1 MISGTI
7 LVIDDEKEMRDT
19 LKLLLDHSGF
29 RATVCE
35 SVEEGLKKLSEQF
48 FDIVVTDYYLEDG
61 TGSDI
66 MRYCREYCPKTRV
79 IVMTG
84 HASLDNAVD
93 ALRNGAFDYVMKP
106 FEFDLLY
113 HSLQRALEHISMMDE
128 IALAKERYR
137 ALIEDMNEGYLIVK
151 NGLIHYAN
159 PKMAAILNCPLKELI
174 KKPILDFV
182 DFGFQEQLQ
191 EKIELLNR
199 CPGAFFME
207 EVVFRDCKGN
217 TVPVELR
224 LANTLG
230 EHIENG
236 VIFICR
242 EITERDI
249 LWNRLVRAERLATMG
264 EMMAS
269 VAHELNNKLTPIL
282 GYAEILSADMN
293 REQLEK
299 AIEGIRSA
307 SEGAKRIVNS
317 LLLFSR
323 REKPTKVECDINQII
338 ENSCNLVAT
347 CISGG
352 TRIEIEKRL
361 NPSVPPVMA
370 DPHQIEQVLTNI
382 IKNGLEAISS
392 KGGTITILSETKGD
406 NVIVRVID
414 DGPGIADDIIK
425 KIFDPFFS
433 TKAQKDGTGLG
444 LSICH
449 GIVKEHG
456 GDISVCSRPG
466 KTEFVI
472 KLPAYVS
479 KSRLEIMTED
489 NNVIKLDLAKKPWI
503 LVVDDEYEIS
513 ELLIEVFSQK
523 FHAIKASNGKEALE
537 KLRKQK
543 VDVIITDLKMPE
555 MNGMELYEKLL
566 DEFPDYEKKVVFT
579 TGIVSDMETINFLKK
594 YNLPY
599 LKKPFKIKELF
610 AAVNSVLEGQW
621 AKTNINMIY

>member
-1 MISGTI
+1 
-7 LVIDDEKEMRDT
+7 
-19 LKLLLDHSGF
+19 
-29 RATVCE
+29 
-35 SVEEGLKKLSEQF
+35 
-48 FDIVVTDYYLEDG
+48 
-61 TGSDI
+61 
-66 MRYCREYCPKTRV
+66 
-79 IVMTG
+79 
-84 HASLDNAVD
+84 
-93 ALRNGAFDYVMKP
+93 
-106 FEFDLLY
+106 
-113 HSLQRALEHISMMDE
+113 
-128 IALAKERYR
+128 
-137 ALIEDMNEGYLIVK
+137 
-151 NGLIHYAN
+151 
-159 PKMAAILNCPLKELI
+159 
-174 KKPILDFV
+174 
-182 DFGFQEQLQ
+182 
-191 EKIELLNR
+191 
-199 CPGAFFME
+199 ME

-282 GYAEILSADMN
+282 GFAEILSADMN
-293 REQLEK
+293 RNQLEK

-307 SEGAKRIVNS
+307 SEGAKKIVNS

-323 REKPTKVECDINQII
+323 REKPTKIECNINHII
-338 ENSCNLVAT
+338 ENSCDLVAT

-352 TRIEIEKRL
+352 TRIKIEKRL

-382 IKNGLEAISS
+382 IKNGLESISS

-466 KTEFVI
+466 KTEFII
-472 KLPAYVS
+472 KLPAYIS

-566 DEFPDYEKKVVFT
+566 DEFPYYEKKVVFT
-579 TGIVSDMETINFLKK
+579 TGIVSDIETINFLKK
-594 YNLPY
+594 YDLPY

-621 AKTNINMIY
+621 TKTNINVVY

>member
-1 MISGTI
+1 MISGTV
-7 LVIDDEKEMRDT
+7 LVVDDEKEMRDT

-29 RATVCE
+29 QAIVCK
-35 SVEEGLKKLSEQF
+35 SVTDGLSLLSKQF
-48 FDIVVTDYYLEDG
+48 FDIVVTDYYLQDG

-66 MRYCREYCPKTRV
+66 LKYCREYCPKTRV

-151 NGLIHYAN
+151 KGLIHYAN
-159 PKMAAILNCPLKELI
+159 PKMAAILNCPIKDLLKT
-174 KKPILDFV
+174 PILDFV
-182 DFGFQEQLQ
+182 DFSFQEQLQ
-191 EKIELLNR
+191 TKIELLHR
-199 CPGAFFME
+199 SPGAFFME

-299 AIEGIRSA
+299 AVEGIRTA

-323 REKPTKVECDINQII
+323 REKPTKIECNINEII
-338 ENSCNLVAT
+338 ENACNLVST

-352 TRIEIEKRL
+352 TPIKIEKSL
-361 NPSVPPVMA
+361 APSISYVMA
-370 DPHQIEQVLTNI
+370 DPHQIEQVITNVMKNAVDALS
-382 IKNGLEAISS
+382 KNGG
-392 KGGTITILSETKGD
+392 KITVSTETQDDYVVVKIID
-406 NVIVRVID
+406 N
-414 DGPGIADDIIK
+414 GPGISDDIIR

-433 TKAQKDGTGLG
+433 TKSQKDGTGLG

-449 GIVKEHG
+449 GIIKEHG
-456 GDISVCSRPG
+456 GDISVHSQPG
-466 KTEFVI
+466 MTEFAI
-472 KLPAYVS
+472 KLPVYAT
-479 KSRLEIMTED
+479 KSCIEILTED
-489 NNVIKLDLAKKPWI
+489 NNVVKLDLARKPWI

-513 ELLIEVFSQK
+513 ELLIEIFSQK
-523 FHAIKASNGKEALE
+523 FHALKASNGREALE
-537 KLRKQK
+537 KLRRQK
-543 VDVIITDLKMPE
+543 VDIIISDLKMPE
-555 MNGMELYEKLL
+555 INGMELYEKLL
-566 DEFPDYEKKVVFT
+566 EEFPEYERKVVFT
-579 TGIVSDMETINFLKK
+579 TGIVSDIETINFLKK

-599 LKKPFKIKELF
+599 LKKPFKMRELF
-610 AAVNSVLEGQW
+610 AAVNSVLHDQDRQ
-621 AKTNINMIY
+621 TNVNCV